1 MFLSYY
7 LFFFFFLS
15 IRRPP
20 RSTRT
25 DTLFPYTTLFRSV
38 EHTSSIAVQKS
49 RSSCNLKC
57 PRYAE
62 QWKHSSSE
70 IAVQLQRAR
79 CGVYH
84 ERQHSASPAS
94 LTLVLFLL
102 RPNVHGNRS

>member
-1 MFLSYY
+1 MITFESYA
-7 LFFFFFLS
+7 LCDFFFLI

-20 RSTRT
+20 ISTRT
-25 DTLFPYTTLFRSV
+25 DTLCPYTTLFRS
-38 EHTSSIAVQKS
+38 HTSSIAVQKS